1 MKLKQT
7 SLYIPLGENE
17 ALHLK
22 RIYSNE
28 NGTPIFLLHGSI
40 ENGKIFYSNSLK
52 GLGPYLAEQGFDVFV
67 GDMQGRGKSYPSI
80 NKKSKYGQTDV
91 IKTDIPKFLEKIK
104 EIKGDVG
111 VHTMAHSWGGVLM
124 LAYLSRFES
133 NVKSLVLFGAK
144 RQITVRNKEYFKL
157 IFNWY
162 FTGKLLM
169 PFHGFLPAK
178 KLKVGSD
185 DEPKKHFKQIN
196 EWLRGKWIDN
206 EDGFDYGKALKE
218 KQIASCL
225 FIASKNDKVLGHP
238 IDVKNLQNEVS
249 ATKTDYWLLSKE
261 NGNLHDYDHIDT
273 LTHKDAPKDHF
284 PKIVEW
290 INSRN

>member
-1 MKLKQT
+1 MELKQT
-7 SLYIPLGENE
+7 SLFIPLGENE

-28 NGTPIFLLHGSI
+28 NGLPIFLLHGSI
-40 ENGKIFYSNSLK
+40 ENGKIFYSKSLK
-52 GLGPYLAEQGFDVFV
+52 GLAPFLAKQGYDVFV
-67 GDMQGRGKSYPSI
+67 GDMQGRGESYPAI
-80 NKKSKYGQTDV
+80 NKKSSYGQIDV
-91 IKTDIPKFLEKIK
+91 IKTDIPKFLKKIK

-111 VHTMAHSWGGVLM
+111 IHTMAHSWGGVLM

-162 FTGKLLM
+162 VSGNLLM
-169 PFHGFLPAK
+169 PFYGYLPAK

-206 EDGFDYGKALKE
+206 EDGFDYAKALKE
-218 KQIASCL
+218 KEIAPCL
-225 FIASKNDKVLGHP
+225 FIAAKNDAVLGHP
-238 IDVKNLQNEVS
+238 KDVKNLQKEVS

-261 NGNLHDYDHIDT
+261 NGNLHDYDHINM
-273 LTHKDAPKDHF
+273 LTHKDAQKDHF

-290 INSRN
+290 LEKLS

>member
-1 MKLKQT
+1 MELKQA
-7 SLYIPLGENE
+7 SLFIPIKENE

-28 NGTPIFLLHGSI
+28 NGTPVFLLHGSI

-52 GLGPYLAEQGFDVFV
+52 GLAPFLAKQGFDVFV

-80 NKKSKYGQTDV
+80 NKKSSYGQIDV

-111 VHTMAHSWGGVLM
+111 IHTMAHSWGGVLM

-162 FTGKLLM
+162 VSGNLLM
-169 PFHGFLPAK
+169 PFYGYLPAK

-206 EDGFDYGKALKE
+206 EDGFDYAKALKE
-218 KQIASCL
+218 KEIAPCL
-225 FIASKNDKVLGHP
+225 FIAAKNDAVLGNP
-238 IDVKNLQNEVS
+238 KDVKNLQKEVVG
-249 ATKTDYWLLSKE
+249 TKTDYWLLSKE
-261 NGNLHDYDHIDT
+261 NGNLHDYDHINM
-273 LTHKDAPKDHF
+273 LTHKDAQKDHF

-290 INSRN
+290 IVSKN

>member
-1 MKLKQT
+1 MELKQA
-7 SLYIPLGENE
+7 SLFIPIKENE

-28 NGTPIFLLHGSI
+28 NGIPVFLLHGSI
-40 ENGKIFYSNSLK
+40 ENAKIFYSNSLK
-52 GLGPYLAEQGFDVFV
+52 GLAPFLAKQGFDVFV

-80 NKKSKYGQTDV
+80 NKKSSYGQIDV

-111 VHTMAHSWGGVLM
+111 IHTMAHSWGGVLM

-162 FTGKLLM
+162 VSGNLLM
-169 PFHGFLPAK
+169 PFYGYLPAK

-206 EDGFDYGKALKE
+206 EDGFDYAKALKE
-218 KQIASCL
+218 KEIAPCL
-225 FIASKNDKVLGHP
+225 FIAAKNDAVLGNP
-238 IDVKNLQNEVS
+238 KDVKNLQKEVVG
-249 ATKTDYWLLSKE
+249 TKTDYWLLSKE
-261 NGNLHDYDHIDT
+261 NGNLHDYDHINM
-273 LTHKDAPKDHF
+273 LTHKDAQKDHF

-290 INSRN
+290 IVSKN